1 MGFIDY
7 EVVCAMKKILQ
18 SILLTLLTLVL
29 VVIVVARSE
38 LKYKYESPATVPALQ
53 T

>member
-1 MGFIDY
+1 
-7 EVVCAMKKILQ
+7 MKKILQ

-38 LKYKYESPATVPALQ
+38 LKYKYDSPATVPALR